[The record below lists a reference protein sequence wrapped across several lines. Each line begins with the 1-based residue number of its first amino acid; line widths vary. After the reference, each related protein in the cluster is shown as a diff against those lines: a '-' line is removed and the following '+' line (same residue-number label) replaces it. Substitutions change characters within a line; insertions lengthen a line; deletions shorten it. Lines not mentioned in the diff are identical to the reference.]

1 MDKKV
6 LFNDA
11 LASIVEF
18 AAANANTITMD
29 DVKLYFGN
37 IIEDESQYDFILEY
51 LNANKI
57 NVEGYTPA
65 VNEQV
70 KVETTSSLESEEE
83 LTFVEMYMSE
93 LEAIPPATDEE
104 LKSLLE
110 KHVSGDSS
118 ADDRIIECHLK
129 LVAKLAQ
136 NFTGKGVT
144 IGDLIQEGNIGL
156 IVALSHYND
165 LSVDFRE
172 YITSSINTFLE
183 VTVNDQVSSDRI
195 GDRLAKKL
203 NQLDD
208 VTKDLS
214 EKLGRVPDVDE
225 LAEAMSITREE
236 VEMLLKTSLDTLSV
250 NEDTQIT
257 DEDSEDDPS
266 TDDLFVPKDDPL
278 DWRVN
283 KK

>member
-1 MDKKV
+1 MDKKI

-18 AAANANTITMD
+18 AGANGNTITMD

-37 IIEDESQYDFILEY
+37 IIEDDAQYKFILEY
-51 LNANKI
+51 LNTNKI
-57 NVEGYTPA
+57 KVEGYTPT
-65 VNEQV
+65 EQV
-70 KVETTSSLESEEE
+70 STESEGSLESEEE
-83 LTFVEMYMSE
+83 LAFVEMYMTE
-93 LEAIPPATDEE
+93 LESIPPATDEE
-104 LKSLLE
+104 LTSLLE
-110 KHVSGDSS
+110 KHIAGDDS
-118 ADDRIIECHLK
+118 ADDRIIECHLS
-129 LVAKLAQ
+129 LVAELAQ
-136 NFTGKGVT
+136 NYTGKGVT

-156 IVALSHYND
+156 IVSLSHYND
-165 LSVDFRE
+165 LSVDFKE

-195 GDRLAKKL
+195 GDRLANKL

-214 EKLGRVPDVDE
+214 EKLGRVPDIDE
-225 LAEAMSITREE
+225 LAEAMSISKEE

-257 DEDSEDDPS
+257 EEDISSGDDMFA
-266 TDDLFVPKDDPL
+266 TKDDPL
-278 DWRVN
+278 DWKYG

>member
-6 LFNDA
+6 LFNEA

-18 AAANANTITMD
+18 AAANANTITME
-29 DVKLYFGN
+29 DVKLHFDS
-37 IIEDESQYDFILEY
+37 IIEDENQYEFILEY
-51 LNANKI
+51 LSSNKI
-57 NVEGYTPA
+57 NVDGYTSTQP
-65 VNEQV
+65 VSNES
-70 KVETTSSLESEEE
+70 EDSLASEEE
-83 LTFVEMYMSE
+83 LTFVEMYMAE

-104 LKSLLE
+104 LKFLLE

-118 ADDRIIECHLK
+118 ADDRIIECHLR
-129 LVAKLAQ
+129 LVAELAQ

-156 IVALSHYND
+156 IVTLSHYND
-165 LSVDFRE
+165 LSVDFNE
-172 YITSSINTFLE
+172 YITSGINTFLE
-183 VTVNDQVSSDRI
+183 VTINDQVSSDRI
-195 GDRLAKKL
+195 GDRLANKL

-208 VTKDLS
+208 VTKDLN

-225 LAEAMSITREE
+225 LAEAMSVTREE

-257 DEDSEDDPS
+257 DENSEDTS
-266 TDDLFVPKDDPL
+266 DDLFSPKDDPL
-278 DWRVN
+278 TWRVN
-283 KK
+283 NK

>member
-6 LFNDA
+6 LFNEA

-29 DVKLYFGN
+29 DVKLYFEH
-37 IIEDESQYDFILEY
+37 IIEDESQYEFILEY
-51 LNANKI
+51 LNTNKI
-57 NVEGYTPA
+57 NIEGY
-65 VNEQV
+65 ES
-70 KVETTSSLESEEE
+70 TTEHISAHNTDSVESEEE
-83 LTFVEMYMSE
+83 LAFVQMYMSE
-93 LEAIPPATDEE
+93 LEAIPPASEDE

-110 KHVSGDSS
+110 KHISGDDS
-118 ADDRIIECHLK
+118 ADDRIIECHLS
-129 LVAKLAQ
+129 LVAELAQ

-165 LSVDFRE
+165 LNVDFKE

-195 GDRLAKKL
+195 GHRLANKL

-225 LAEAMSITREE
+225 LAKAMSVSKEE

-257 DEDSEDDPS
+257 DEEEIADNPSDDIFTPQNE
-266 TDDLFVPKDDPL
+266 PL
-278 DWRVN
+278 EWRYS